1 MSKSHPNLN
10 SRILLTDTDT
20 DIQKK
25 IKSAV
30 TDNIKSI
37 CYDPENRPGVSNLL
51 AILAACSTSNIE
63 NLNELARGFKD
74 AYDLKVNVTDA
85 LISTLGPIRSE
96 YLKLSDD
103 FSYLDNIGLE
113 GKSKAQSISNETL
126 HQVRKYRIRLNLL
139 L

>member
-1 MSKSHPNLN
+1 M
-10 SRILLTDTDT
+10 LTDTDT

-74 AYDLKVNVTDA
+74 AHDLKVNVTDA

-96 YLKLSDD
+96 YLK
-103 FSYLDNIGLE
+103 
-113 GKSKAQSISNETL
+113 
-126 HQVRKYRIRLNLL
+126 
-139 L
+139 

>member
-1 MSKSHPNLN
+1 MRDPTTKMSKSHPNLN

-63 NLNELARGFKD
+63 NLNE
-74 AYDLKVNVTDA
+74 
-85 LISTLGPIRSE
+85 
-96 YLKLSDD
+96 
-103 FSYLDNIGLE
+103 
-113 GKSKAQSISNETL
+113 
-126 HQVRKYRIRLNLL
+126 
-139 L
+139 

>member
-74 AYDLKVNVTDA
+74 AHDLKVNVTDA

-96 YLKLSDD
+96 YLKLCDD

-126 HQVRKYRIRLNLL
+126 HQVRKHIGLD
-139 L
+139 